1 MSFAYEQITEIA
13 PPSLKPGDVFANE
26 LRGTWY
32 IDVMEQVHRHYK
44 PRSYFEIGTLAGE
57 SLRLSRCASVAV
69 DPQFQLAHDVMVG
82 KPSCALYQ
90 CGSDAFFADQ
100 DLKALFGRPVDL
112 AFLDGMHWFEYLLR
126 DFANTE
132 VNCSRNSIVVLH
144 DCIPTDCHMARRD
157 HGDST
162 TQAQSRHPDS
172 WAGDVWKVVSILQ
185 KYRPDLRIHA
195 FDAPPTGLIMV
206 TGLNP
211 TSRVLQEH
219 YFAIMAEFA
228 TLTLQQVGIQNYID
242 SLNMKPAALLAT
254 QHEFSQ
260 LFWR

>member
-1 MSFAYEQITEIA
+1 MSFAYEQIITHA
-13 PPSLKPGDVFANE
+13 PSSDLVAAE
-26 LRGTWY
+26 LRGPLYTTAL
-32 IDVMEQVHRHYK
+32 EQVHRHYQ

-57 SLRLSRCASVAV
+57 SLRLAQCASVAV
-69 DPQFQLAHDVMVG
+69 DPKFGLAHNVMAG

-90 CGSDAFFADQ
+90 CGSDAFFADH
-100 DLKALFGRPVDL
+100 DLRSLFGRPVDL

-132 VNCSRNSIVVLH
+132 RHCANNSIVALH
-144 DCIPTDCHMARRD
+144 DCIPTDVHMARRD
-157 HGDST
+157 HGDNAALA
-162 TQAQSRHPDS
+162 QARNPEH

-195 FDAPPTGLIMV
+195 FDAPPTGLILV

-211 TSRVLQEH
+211 ASKVLHEH
-219 YFAIMAEFA
+219 YFAIVEEFA
-228 TLTLQQVGIQNYID
+228 TLGLQQIGMQAYID
-242 SLNMKPAALLAT
+242 SLDMKPAALLASP
-254 QHEFSQ
+254 HEFSR